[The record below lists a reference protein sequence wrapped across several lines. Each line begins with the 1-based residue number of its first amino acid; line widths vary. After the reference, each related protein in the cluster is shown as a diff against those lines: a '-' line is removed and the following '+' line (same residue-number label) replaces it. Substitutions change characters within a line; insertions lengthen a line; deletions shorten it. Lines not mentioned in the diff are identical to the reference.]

1 MSAERRIRRT
11 PLVSF
16 FRVLAFLACAA
27 LGFSGQAL
35 AVESAGER
43 PLVFGVLNQQSP
55 IKTAERWNPI
65 LRYLTRKTGIPLRL
79 KMGPTVEE
87 TDRMMGRE
95 EFDLVFTNHNFQKE
109 YDGKYRVLVHWA
121 GEAISGVVIVL
132 ADSPVNGIR
141 DLEGLTVAFPSS
153 EAFLAYAVPKVAL
166 KEAGVSVTEKF
177 AGCQEG
183 ALAQLKARQVQ
194 AAAVNSRYVEPY
206 ARRENLNYRTIHAS
220 EAFHELPVV
229 VHPRVPANKV
239 AALKHAL
246 LSMQLDPGG
255 AEVLKLSGCPGF
267 EDARE
272 SDYDNV
278 RRIYRAT
285 GQ

>member
-1 MSAERRIRRT
+1 L
-11 PLVSF
+11 PVCF
-16 FRVLAFLACAA
+16 FRVLAFFACAA
-27 LGFSGQAL
+27 FGVYGQAL
-35 AVESAGER
+35 ATENSGER
-43 PLVFGVLNQQSP
+43 TLVFGVLNQQSP

-65 LRYLTRKTGIPLRL
+65 LRHLTRRTGIPLRL

-95 EFDLVFTNHNFQKE
+95 EYDLVFTNHNFQKE
-109 YDGKYRVLVHWA
+109 YDGKYRVLVRWA

-132 ADSPVNGIR
+132 ADSPVKSIR
-141 DLEGLTVAFPSS
+141 DLEGLTVAFPSG
-153 EAFLAYAVPKVAL
+153 EAFLAYAVPKGAL
-166 KEAGVSVTEKF
+166 QDAGVSINEKF

-183 ALAQLKARQVQ
+183 ALAQLKAKQVQ
-194 AAAVNSRYVEPY
+194 AAAINSRFVEPY
-206 ARRENLNYRTIHAS
+206 ARRENLSYRTIHAS
-220 EAFHELPVV
+220 EPFHELPVV
-229 VHPRVPANKV
+229 VHPRVPAGKV

-246 LSMQLDPGG
+246 LSMQIDPGG
-255 AEVLKLSGCPGF
+255 AEVLKQTGCPGF